1 MKKMILFGL
10 IWCMVLSAPIEA
22 KKKELTYRIYFDS
35 NETELVTKKEE
46 IIALTQT
53 YFDYVEEES
62 TLILLEH
69 DLTLLEGENRQV
81 RYRNYELIFILGDGK
96 GEKIKGNF
104 KKNSFCMEE
113 VKPISLFQKWFKG

>member
-1 MKKMILFGL
+1 
-10 IWCMVLSAPIEA
+10 MVLSAPIEA